1 MFERVLMIA
10 VLFTPFYFLLQ
21 KLCEKN
27 LKSRYNSIYTTLLLS
42 TLYITKIPA
51 SKPNSSKV
59 NHKDD
64 RQ

>member
-10 VLFTPFYFLLQ
+10 VLCTLFYFLLQ

-42 TLYITKIPA
+42 TLQKYRQ
-51 SKPNSSKV
+51 V
-59 NHKDD
+59 NQIAKK
-64 RQ
+64 